1 MRIMNKHETKEISS
15 VNLPTIN
22 YSVVRKT
29 DWVSD
34 DDALKITLYSQV
46 AVFVIL
52 PTVYLIF
59 E

>member
-29 DWVSD
+29 DCGF
-34 DDALKITLYSQV
+34 QMMMH
-46 AVFVIL
+46 
-52 PTVYLIF
+52 
-59 E
+59 